1 MASKRSTPYQ
11 MAHGHKYGVR
21 ICQRTTD
28 STQEVLIQELDDA
41 QEKKLLEDTGLLLL
55 HAVEGIQEIQAERNE
70 RNEVAE
76 EEIPSVLLHDIV
88 NQRHQDFCSVVR
100 RHRERLL
107 TTWNPV
113 EIDALEQQCQEMCT
127 TVKAD
132 NVLKEYLSKHTQNT
146 FFQDSWKILNGRF
159 PLVEKFCGGIATV
172 FPGTSQ
178 VESDF
183 SLVKG
188 AKNDQKIALTD
199 LSLEGVL
206 HAKQMKMIENIENSV
221 G

>member
-1 MASKRSTPYQ
+1 M
-11 MAHGHKYGVR
+11 
-21 ICQRTTD
+21 
-28 STQEVLIQELDDA
+28 
-41 QEKKLLEDTGLLLL
+41 
-55 HAVEGIQEIQAERNE
+55 
-70 RNEVAE
+70 
-76 EEIPSVLLHDIV
+76 
-88 NQRHQDFCSVVR
+88 
-100 RHRERLL
+100 
-107 TTWNPV
+107 
-113 EIDALEQQCQEMCT
+113 
-127 TVKAD
+127 
-132 NVLKEYLSKHTQNT
+132 KEYLSKHTQNT
-146 FFQDSWKILNGRF
+146 SFQDSWKILNGRF